1 MEITKLTDKT
11 LQSIKPQVKRYRI
24 YIESHPGLFLLVNPS
39 GRISFQYR
47 FQLAG
52 RRREISLGVYP
63 STKYKTLMASYAE
76 AVKSVDNNVDPLALR
91 EAEKDET
98 DPTIDEL
105 AKRFLER
112 YAERKLRATTAK
124 EYERLLNKHVL
135 PKWRNRKAKDIKR
148 SHVVSLVEKMAAKT
162 PIQANRT
169 LAVIKSMLTY
179 SVKVGLLESSP
190 AAGVSLPGKERIKD
204 RVLTLDEITIML
216 KALEEAPRDARDILL
231 VVLLT
236 AQRPGEVCSMHE
248 SQLNG
253 DWWNMA
259 GAETKSGRAH
269 RVYLSR
275 WAREIIQNR
284 LNDGLAKDGYF
295 FPGGVSRPHIRTDN
309 LKNWFH
315 RRLHQLFKEA
325 GITEPFTAH
334 DLRRSAATG
343 MAILGHAAV
352 VPDIL
357 NHAPQGIT
365 RTVYDR
371 YDRGPEI
378 KRALITWETA
388 IRQALA
394 GKQKTSVIPVDFR

>member
-1 MEITKLTDKT
+1 MEITKLRDKT

-24 YIESHPGLFLLVNPS
+24 YIKSHPGLFLLVNPS

-63 STKYKTLMASYAE
+63 NTKYKTLLASYAK
-76 AVKSVDNNVDPLALR
+76 AVKAVDNNVDPLAVK
-91 EAEKDET
+91 EAEQDE
-98 DPTIDEL
+98 DNPTTAEL

-112 YAERKLRATTAK
+112 YAGRKLRETTAK

-135 PKWRNRKAKDIKR
+135 PKWKNRKAEDIKR

-169 LAVIKSMLTY
+169 LAVIKSMFTY
-179 SVKVGLLESSP
+179 GVKVGLLESSP

-231 VVLLT
+231 LILLSG
-236 AQRPGEVCSMHE
+236 QRPGEVCSMHE

-275 WAREIIQNR
+275 WTREIIQNR
-284 LNDGLAKDGYF
+284 QDDGLTKDGYF

-315 RRLHQLFKEA
+315 RRLHKLFKEA
-325 GITEPFTAH
+325 GIAEPFTAH

-343 MAILGHAAV
+343 MAMLGHAAV

-378 KRALITWETA
+378 KRALQAWEHAVKHAVEGIKEGT
-388 IRQALA
+388 
-394 GKQKTSVIPVDFR
+394 VIPVDFQ